1 MHKLSN
7 YCRDLLMRQVEEE
20 EDQETAAANAG
31 SSSRRPLKSGEVMSG
46 GKFVQDSLKV
56 EQDAG
61 AKKIKATLDVQRQ
74 ELLTSLMKEEY
85 SVAAREEDFQEALG
99 GRRPTSGNLSVKR
112 KHDQDESGGGGTT
125 PKHRSE
131 KKQRR

>member
-20 EDQETAAANAG
+20 EDQETAAANSG
-31 SSSRRPLKSGEVMSG
+31 ISSRRPLKSGEVMSG
-46 GKFVQDSLKV
+46 GKFVKDSLKV

-61 AKKIKATLDVQRQ
+61 AKRVKAKMDVQRQ

-99 GRRPTSGNLSVKR
+99 GKSPTAGSVSVRRKR
-112 KHDQDESGGGGTT
+112 QADDESGGGT
-125 PKHRSE
+125 PKHE
-131 KKQRR
+131 